1 MTEFLQ
7 IHHSSVL
14 VSDVGCA
21 LGFYVGILGMEVSDA
36 RPDLGFPGAWLKA
49 GEQQLH
55 LLELPNPDPVQGRPE
70 HAGRDRHI
78 AFMVRGLDE
87 LEQRLRQAGIV
98 FTRSRS
104 GRRAIFCHDPDGNG
118 IELVEMSK

>member
-1 MTEFLQ
+1 MTEFLN

-14 VSDVGCA
+14 VEDIGRA
-21 LGFYVGILGMEVSDA
+21 LRFYTVILGMEIIND

-78 AFMVRGLDE
+78 AFGVRGLDE
-87 LEQRLRQAGIV
+87 LEQRLQQAGV
-98 FTRSRS
+98 DFSRSRS

-118 IELVEMSK
+118 IELVET